1 MPLFDFSGD
10 ERAKVHAI
18 KKRTLR
24 MILEAGKSSY
34 PNEFGAMLRAE
45 EGVISELLLIPG
57 TVAGEESALFKL
69 HMVPIDFSVVG
80 TVHTHPSHSCRP
92 SGADLE
98 FFRKYGWVHI
108 IACMP
113 FDRRSW
119 ACYDAMG
126 EPRPLEVLG

>member
-1 MPLFDFSGD
+1 MPLFDFSKD
-10 ERAKVHAI
+10 DRANVRAI

-24 MILEAGKSSY
+24 MILEASKSSY

-45 EGVISELLLIPG
+45 DGVINELLLIPG

-80 TVHTHPSHSCRP
+80 TVHSHPSYSCEP

-113 FDRRSW
+113 FDTRSW
-119 ACYDAMG
+119 ACYDATG
-126 EPRPLEVLG
+126 EPRPLEIVG